1 MAHARVFERY
11 PDFYGIEKRDG
22 LSLLP
27 SHHEKDARRPGAI
40 TMMVAPG
47 RLQAGLA
54 TGVPDAAAAG
64 VPAADGTATV
74 PCAPGAG
81 VADDAGVGA
90 VVPGSATVKVMV
102 LIQVNWS
109 GTPT

>member
-1 MAHARVFERY
+1 M
-11 PDFYGIEKRDG
+11 G
-22 LSLLP
+22 LT
-27 SHHEKDARRPGAI
+27 A
-40 TMMVAPG
+40 
-47 RLQAGLA
+47 
-54 TGVPDAAAAG
+54 GVPDTPGTAG

-81 VADDAGVGA
+81 VAYDAGIGA
-90 VVPGSATVKVMV
+90 VVPGSATVMV

>member
-1 MAHARVFERY
+1 MVVAL
-11 PDFYGIEKRDG
+11 IG
-22 LSLLP
+22 LW
-27 SHHEKDARRPGAI
+27 
-40 TMMVAPG
+40 V
-47 RLQAGLA
+47 GLTA
-54 TGVPDAAAAG
+54 GVPDTPGTAG

>member
-1 MAHARVFERY
+1 MV
-11 PDFYGIEKRDG
+11 
-22 LSLLP
+22 
-27 SHHEKDARRPGAI
+27 
-40 TMMVAPG
+40 VAPG

-64 VPAADGTATV
+64 VPTAPGLAVVSGTVTV

-90 VVPGSATVKVMV
+90 VVPGSATVKVIV

-109 GTPT
+109 GTPI